1 MDEPGA
7 TADRRSPSVAALS
20 SVADLFAAQRAA
32 LDELMAGMDADARWV
47 VLVGPEGS
55 GKSTVVRALLD
66 ELRLA
71 PATVACFE
79 GPQTA
84 EVEDLVTALYSQRG
98 LPRRRK
104 PHGDDRSVAEILASQ
119 SSRRTPLV
127 VIVDDAHALA
137 AASIKWLATLASHG
151 FRSETACYV
160 VLAGTSRLEETATR
174 AWTRDGSGRASVRCL
189 LKPMTSAEVRRY
201 MDRRMGGFETD
212 AKFSEAAI
220 QRIEQYSKGR
230 PKLIDALYE
239 LAVTLPETRLM
250 GHLSDDAVVEA
261 AERLGLD
268 EAESIAVP
276 HETDD
281 EHDSRRSVA
290 AWSGQL
296 IGAKNAARVSR
307 EDETDDHRGS
317 KRNVARWL
325 VLAIGAA
332 TVAGLV
338 VYFGPTLIRTSA
350 DWFAGLWPTAV
361 DRSTSDRQ
369 RSATARSEAVRRA
382 PGVAT
387 GRPRTITTAESNR
400 QGRESRPADATPGA
414 TTVRPTPEQI
424 SAMIAGAREGDV
436 GELTRLVS
444 RGVPANVRDVNG
456 FTPLMAAVVND
467 RVPAARALL
476 ERGAEINARTR
487 GGITSL
493 MLGIINDRPDA
504 VKLLLERGAD
514 VNAQSGAGWTAL
526 TFAAWRGDDALVR
539 VLLSHGARPNVIDKQ
554 GWTPLD
560 YATAKA
566 TASDADER

>member
-1 MDEPGA
+1 
-7 TADRRSPSVAALS
+7 
-20 SVADLFAAQRAA
+20 
-32 LDELMAGMDADARWV
+32 
-47 VLVGPEGS
+47 
-55 GKSTVVRALLD
+55 
-66 ELRLA
+66 
-71 PATVACFE
+71 
-79 GPQTA
+79 
-84 EVEDLVTALYSQRG
+84 
-98 LPRRRK
+98 
-104 PHGDDRSVAEILASQ
+104 
-119 SSRRTPLV
+119 
-127 VIVDDAHALA
+127 
-137 AASIKWLATLASHG
+137 
-151 FRSETACYV
+151 
-160 VLAGTSRLEETATR
+160 
-174 AWTRDGSGRASVRCL
+174 
-189 LKPMTSAEVRRY
+189 

-250 GHLSDDAVVEA
+250 GQLSGDAVVEA

-268 EAESIAVP
+268 KADGIAVP

-290 AWSGQL
+290 AWSGL
-296 IGAKNAARVSR
+296 PIGAKDAARVSH
-307 EDETDDHRGS
+307 EDETDDDRGS

-361 DRSTSDRQ
+361 DRSTSDHQ

-387 GRPRTITTAESNR
+387 GRPRASATAESNR
-400 QGRESRPADATPGA
+400 QGRESRPAEAAPGA

-424 SAMIAGAREGDV
+424 SAMMAGAREGDV

-566 TASDADER
+566 TASDAGER